1 MKPRG
6 PRHSSARCVGSEA
19 ARVSHLLDRA
29 FLRQALLQ
37 LLLQLLPGAQ
47 RLLHSQEVGEL
58 LQPRVREV
66 LSKVI
71 YTLPVNGKE
80 FLREERG
87 CYATSYSHFSKHRG
101 QHSNTKTALRISHI
115 LEERTKTDFK
125 KNKSQ
130 VYFFS
135 IC

>member
-1 MKPRG
+1 MCHASGLRY
-6 PRHSSARCVGSEA
+6 SSARCVRSEVGQ
-19 ARVSHLLDRA
+19 VSHLLDRA

-58 LQPRVREV
+58 LQPRVGEV

-71 YTLPVNGKE
+71 YTLSVNGKE
-80 FLREERG
+80 FLREKRG

-101 QHSNTKTALRISHI
+101 QHSNMKTAQNISY
-115 LEERTKTDFK
+115 FGG
-125 KNKSQ
+125 KNKD
-130 VYFFS
+130 
-135 IC
+135 